1 MRAVRSRAE
10 TAPTWA
16 LMRSLSCIYLC
27 IFVHER
33 HSASSERKTGVRAR
47 LSSPLTPG
55 LIGGGGGA
63 NYFADFLGIARTGLG
78 RCDADEWFG
87 IRVVFIF
94 FWED

>member
-1 MRAVRSRAE
+1 MHGFLYTRGIPRQVK
-10 TAPTWA
+10 
-16 LMRSLSCIYLC
+16 
-27 IFVHER
+27 ER
-33 HSASSERKTGVRAR
+33 PGVRAR

-94 FWED
+94 FGRIRYK